1 MKCRI
6 CGHQDAGSVGR
17 FMPYLDYAVS
27 VYGCG
32 NCGSRFVSRNSD
44 AYERLH
50 SDAASTYSKHHSA
63 ANDAKSVL
71 ENKAAGDF
79 RHNLLETPKYKY
91 VIDAIEGEDDIERIL
106 EMGCSTGVL
115 GAYFV
120 SRGYK
125 YVGVDVSRTAVEM
138 AKSSFGPHYYVP
150 EELPSLDERQYDAI
164 YFVGTIGCVDDPLEF
179 VTQALVKL
187 RPGGILLFNAPN
199 VEACEKFDD
208 IWLSGTMPPD
218 LVNLF
223 DRKIWGRYFG
233 GCAEVTA
240 KIETERPEKVFKKIV
255 RKMFSGTSVPKAKV
269 NLYTD
274 GLAGGENERKEGTTD
289 VVRLRYAR
297 GLLSRVYHRLLDNVL
312 ALPLGDRYPSEFGQY
327 IIMRKK

>member
-6 CGHQDAGSVGR
+6 CGYQDADRVGR
-17 FMPYLDYAVS
+17 LMPYLDYAVS

-32 NCGSRFVSRNSD
+32 NCGSRFVSRKPD

-50 SDAASTYSKHHSA
+50 SDAASTYGKHHSA
-63 ANDAKSVL
+63 ASDAKSVL

-79 RHNLLETPKYKY
+79 RQNLLETPKYKY
-91 VIDAIEGEDDIERIL
+91 VIEAIEGEDNIERIL

-150 EELPSLDERQYDAI
+150 EELPSPDDRQYDAI

-179 VTQALVKL
+179 IRQALVKL
-187 RPGGILLFNAPN
+187 RPGGMLLFNAPN

-223 DRKIWGRYFG
+223 DRKIWERYFG
-233 GCAEVTA
+233 GSAEVITM
-240 KIETERPEKVFKKIV
+240 IETERPEKVFKKIV
-255 RKMFSGTSVPKAKV
+255 RKMVTGSSVPKAKV
-269 NLYTD
+269 NLYTAVR
-274 GLAGGENERKEGTTD
+274 AGGENEHKERSTD
-289 VVRLRYAR
+289 AVRLRYAR
-297 GLLSRVYHRLLDNVL
+297 GLLSGIYHRLLDTIL
-312 ALPLGDRYPSEFGQY
+312 ALPLGNRYPSEFGEY
-327 IIMRKK
+327 IVMRKK